1 MFSHDERKQL
11 WITLAGLLVILVGVA
26 VIVSWSQFSGA
37 IVTLV
42 GALLLG
48 VGTLG
53 LLSLISH
60 DQRKS
65 LRIMLAGGFLMTGGF
80 AMSFFTIYKMFG
92 SILSLSGA
100 LIMFAGI
107 VIIPFISKHMKSS

>member
-1 MFSHDERKQL
+1 MFSHDERKQF
-11 WITLAGLLVILVGVA
+11 WITLAGLLVIFVGVA
-26 VIVSWSQFSGA
+26 VIVTWSHFFGA

-53 LLSLISH
+53 TLRLISH
-60 DQRKS
+60 DQRKP
-65 LRIMLAGGFLMTGGF
+65 LRIILAGGSLMTIGF

-92 SILSLSGA
+92 SILSLIGV
-100 LIMFAGI
+100 LIMFAVN
-107 VIIPFISKHMKSS
+107 VIIPVISKYMKSS